1 MALVGENFNNR
12 RLRSSNIT
20 VVVSIALVLFLIGIT
35 GLILINTS
43 NYFNYLKE
51 KYVVE
56 AFLNDFVDKKDSA
69 QVLQMQLDFKDS
81 LMQKK
86 FVKDVTYI
94 SKEEAYQF
102 AKTDLGPDKINMVDR
117 NIFPASVQIAIRSE
131 YVDHKKVDSISKI
144 LGKNPIVNEVK
155 KDDQLMVEVYENLNT
170 ILLWISVA
178 ALMFLFIA
186 IILINNSIR
195 LRIFSKRFIIKTM
208 QLVGANKTFIILPF
222 LKQALWL
229 GLIGAGIALI
239 LISAVWYYFST
250 IIDLPFMQEYNKFF
264 LLAFGVLFLGAAITV
279 ISTFIATYKFLKLRT
294 DDLHYS

>member
-117 NIFPASVQIAIRSE
+117 NIFPASVQIAIHSE

-178 ALMFLFIA
+178 ALVFLFIA

-264 LLAFGVLFLGAAITV
+264 LLAFGVLFLGATITV